1 MFGYHDSNRCEYDL
15 WSPKTT
21 YKTVDSYSP
30 YADRNQQG
38 YGVWEDTPYHT
49 AIENRA
55 FSPYAKH
62 SQEVEDVIQMIA
74 NGYSGGIETDD
85 DFSEGD
91 MRYIENELYNRYG
104 IEAHLS

>member
-1 MFGYHDSNRCEYDL
+1 MFGYHDSNRCDTDL

-21 YKTVDSYSP
+21 KSYNP
-30 YADRNQQG
+30 YADFNQHG

-62 SQEVEDVIQMIA
+62 TQEVEDIIEMIG
-74 NGYSGGIETDD
+74 NGYAGGIECDD
-85 DFSEGD
+85 DMSAGD
-91 MRYIENELYNRYG
+91 MRYIEQEVYKRYG
-104 IEAHLS
+104 MSVNLT